1 MKLQSKHMDT
11 RYMVF
16 AVMTD
21 GREVP
26 HHVGCERILDW
37 IQVRS
42 VVERFRTWK
51 MGWIGKREFPV
62 KYLRLVKI
70 ETSRTVEVVETMTSR
85 TLECKI

>member
-1 MKLQSKHMDT
+1 MKLQSKHIDT

-21 GREVP
+21 GKEVL

-42 VVERFRTWK
+42 VVERFRTWNR
-51 MGWIGKREFPV
+51 GWIGKRKFPI
-62 KYLRLVKI
+62 KSLKL
-70 ETSRTVEVVETMTSR
+70 VETETNSII
-85 TLECKI
+85 ECKI

>member
-1 MKLQSKHMDT
+1 MKLQSKHIDT

-21 GREVP
+21 GKEVL

-42 VVERFRTWK
+42 VVEKFRTWK
-51 MGWIGKREFPV
+51 RGWIGKREFPV
-62 KYLRLVKI
+62 KYLKLVDI
-70 ETSRTVEVVETMTSR
+70 ETSRTVEVVETETNR
-85 TLECKI
+85 ILECKI